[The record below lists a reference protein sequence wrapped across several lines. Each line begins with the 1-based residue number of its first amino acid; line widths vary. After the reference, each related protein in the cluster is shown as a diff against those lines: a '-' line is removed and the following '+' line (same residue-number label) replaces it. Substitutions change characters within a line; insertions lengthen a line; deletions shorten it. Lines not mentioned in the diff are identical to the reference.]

1 MKRAPLSYYAN
12 MEVRGIITVVPYFDF
27 QKDYF
32 RWVCN
37 QMSFFIL
44 HGFVVKLLF
53 SHIYDYS
60 KYHHNFS
67 TINHLQSKFTDL
79 VLPS

>member
-37 QMSFFIL
+37 QMYFFIL
-44 HGFVVKLLF
+44 HGFVVKLFF
-53 SHIYDYS
+53 SHIFDS
-60 KYHHNFS
+60 IRNI
-67 TINHLQSKFTDL
+67 TIIFQQYIIFNQN
-79 VLPS
+79 LPI

>member
-37 QMSFFIL
+37 QMYFFIL

-53 SHIYDYS
+53 SHIFDS
-60 KYHHNFS
+60 IRNI
-67 TINHLQSKFTDL
+67 TIIFQQYIIFNQN
-79 VLPS
+79 LPI

>member
-12 MEVRGIITVVPYFDF
+12 MEVRGIITVVSYFDF

-37 QMSFFIL
+37 QISLFIL
-44 HGFVVKLLF
+44 RGFVVKLLF
-53 SHIYDYS
+53 SHIYDS
-60 KYHHNFS
+60 IRNI
-67 TINHLQSKFTDL
+67 TIIFQQYIIFNQN
-79 VLPS
+79 LPI